1 MSELPD
7 PLKKV
12 TETTDLLGKLR
23 GFVSKFTGYVERDQR
38 READKMMRT
47 AIAQRYDEQWS
58 RVSRLQR
65 QLIDE
70 GKLEYVDDLERAAIK
85 LRTFADR
92 VKGASYGYAGL
103 FDHAR
108 IGKDELARLYA
119 YDLSLLEKAEDIAS
133 AVGNVETSIGDEGL
147 PAAIR
152 HLETLARDAIDAYNR
167 REEVILEVEDN

>member
-1 MSELPD
+1 MSDLPD

-12 TETTDLLGKLR
+12 TETSDLLGKLR
-23 GFVSKFTGYVERDQR
+23 SFVSKFTGYVERDQR
-38 READKMMRT
+38 READRMMRT

-58 RVSRLQR
+58 RVSRLQ
-65 QLIDE
+65 QELIDK

-108 IGKDELARLYA
+108 IGEKELANLYA
-119 YDLSLLEKAEDIAS
+119 FDLALLENVQNIAHS
-133 AVGNVETSIGDEGL
+133 VDNVETSIGDEGL

-152 HLETLARDAIDAYNR
+152 HLETLAREAIDTYNR
-167 REEVILEVEDN
+167 REEVILEVE